1 MYTRILVA
9 IDDSSTSAKALDE
22 AVNLARVLGA
32 ALCIAH
38 VADEGPITQHGMGL
52 GTYIDIDKVKAEIR
66 QGGNSLLDAAQA
78 KAAAQGLQAE
88 RILIE
93 STRRR
98 VAEALAD
105 AVQAWGADLVV
116 IGTHG
121 RRGFERLL
129 VGSVAENLVRIAA
142 TSLML
147 VREGE
152 AQASGAA
159 AGGARHA

>member
-66 QGGNSLLDAAQA
+66 QGGNNLLDAAQA

-159 AGGARHA
+159 AGGAQHA

>member
-22 AVNLARVLGA
+22 AVNLAHVLGA

-66 QGGNSLLDAAQA
+66 QGGNSLLDAAEA

-159 AGGARHA
+159 AGGAQHA